1 VEPTNRAT
9 LFKGNAGASS
19 MLEVRADNDG
29 FVVFD
34 TEADEP
40 VMRFDDRREADQLVA
55 ELQVQELNAQLE
67 RFSPDRAQPIY

>member
-9 LFKGNAGASS
+9 LSKSNAGASS

>member
-9 LFKGNAGASS
+9 LFKSNAGASS
-19 MLEVRADNDG
+19 MLEVRPDDDG

-40 VMRFDDRREADQLVA
+40 VMRFDNRSEADHLVA
-55 ELQVQELNAQLE
+55 ELQVQELHAELTNW
-67 RFSPDRAQPIY
+67 SPDQVLTAC